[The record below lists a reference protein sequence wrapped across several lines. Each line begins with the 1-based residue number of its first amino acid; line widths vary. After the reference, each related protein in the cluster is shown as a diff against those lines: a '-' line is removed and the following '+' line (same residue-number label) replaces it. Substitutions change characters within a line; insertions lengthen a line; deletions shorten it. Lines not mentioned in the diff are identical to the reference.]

1 MQISN
6 STLSQFVSSIN
17 QQNRSLA
24 KPVTIEGQ
32 LVDNSKTRDAEKKT
46 IDSVLEHSGNESQT
60 QLIRPPSAQEPG
72 SGDFNKT
79 LALQE
84 ASQELLQ
91 KSQNDQ
97 SVPSYSAQTYSAQTY
112 SAQNNLFQ
120 DESLSNSFPFANR
133 RSFEGLAGSSLV
145 IQKYL
150 NNEPSI
156 PNQSVHVQG
165 NINIFI

>member
-17 QQNRSLA
+17 QQNRSIA

-32 LVDNSKTRDAEKKT
+32 LVANDKTRDAEKKT

-97 SVPSYSAQTYSAQTY
+97 SAPSY
-112 SAQNNLFQ
+112 SAQNNLLQ
-120 DESLSNSFPFANR
+120 DESFSKSFPFANR

-156 PNQSVHVQG
+156 PSQSVHDQG

>member
-97 SVPSYSAQTYSAQTY
+97 SVPSYSAQTYSAQ
-112 SAQNNLFQ
+112 NNLFQ

>member
-17 QQNRSLA
+17 QQNRSIT

-32 LVDNSKTRDAEKKT
+32 LVANDKTRDAEKKT

-97 SVPSYSAQTYSAQTY
+97 SAPSYSAQTY
-112 SAQNNLFQ
+112 SAQNNLLQ
-120 DESLSNSFPFANR
+120 DESFSNSFPFANR

-156 PNQSVHVQG
+156 PNQSVHDQG

>member
-6 STLSQFVSSIN
+6 STLSQFVSSSN
-17 QQNRSLA
+17 QQNRSIA

-32 LVDNSKTRDAEKKT
+32 LVDNDKTRDAEKKT

-60 QLIRPPSAQEPG
+60 QLIRPPPAQKPG

-97 SVPSYSAQTYSAQTY
+97 SAPSYSAQTYY
-112 SAQNNLFQ
+112 SAQNNLLQ
-120 DESLSNSFPFANR
+120 DESFSNSFPFANR

-156 PNQSVHVQG
+156 PNQSVHDQG

>member
-17 QQNRSLA
+17 QQNRSIT

-32 LVDNSKTRDAEKKT
+32 LVDNDTTRDAEKKT
-46 IDSVLEHSGNESQT
+46 IDSVLEHSGNESQA
-60 QLIRPPSAQEPG
+60 QLIRPPSA
-72 SGDFNKT
+72 
-79 LALQE
+79 
-84 ASQELLQ
+84 QELLQ

-97 SVPSYSAQTYSAQTY
+97 SAPSYSAQTY
-112 SAQNNLFQ
+112 SAQNNLLQ
-120 DESLSNSFPFANR
+120 DESLSNNFPFANR

-156 PNQSVHVQG
+156 PNQSVHDQG

>member
-6 STLSQFVSSIN
+6 SGLSQFVSSSN
-17 QQNRSLA
+17 QQNRSPA

-32 LVDNSKTRDAEKKT
+32 LVDNDKTRAAVKNT

-79 LALQE
+79 LVLQE

-91 KSQNDQ
+91 KSQNDK
-97 SVPSYSAQTYSAQTY
+97 SAPSYSAQTY
-112 SAQNNLFQ
+112 SAQNNLLQ

-150 NNEPSI
+150 NNEPSV
-156 PNQSVHVQG
+156 PNQSVYDQG